1 MIRELKNAVE
11 ASDRKAQYDECAKRF
26 LGQKFIIA
34 SILSKS
40 VEAFLGMAPKDII
53 PYIEGEPYIGKVPV
67 EPGLTNAAWEENG
80 QRVVGLNTEN
90 QEINEGLVRFDVI
103 CYVRLPER
111 DGEKVPD
118 GEKKPLTQIIINLE
132 MQKDQPREYQILNR
146 AVFYVSRQIS
156 AQKERDFTGSHYD
169 DIKSVYSIWICM
181 NMEEN
186 SMSHIHLTK
195 EDMMGSQPWRGG
207 LDLFHIV
214 MIGIGKDLPGQEENY
229 ELHRFLGTIFSQKLA
244 VEEKLHI
251 MKTEYDIS
259 EEEDFREDVNEMCNL
274 GEGIME
280 EGIAIGMEK
289 GIAIGETK
297 GREEGIAIGETR
309 GRESGLVQGREEG
322 IAIGETKGISI
333 GESRTIR
340 NMHKNGFTAEQIAA
354 ATDKA
359 LDEVKAI
366 LAQDMEGLYL

>member
-1 MIRELKNAVE
+1 
-11 ASDRKAQYDECAKRF
+11 
-26 LGQKFIIA
+26 
-34 SILSKS
+34 
-40 VEAFLGMAPKDII
+40 
-53 PYIEGEPYIGKVPV
+53 
-67 EPGLTNAAWEENG
+67 
-80 QRVVGLNTEN
+80 
-90 QEINEGLVRFDVI
+90 
-103 CYVRLPER
+103 
-111 DGEKVPD
+111 
-118 GEKKPLTQIIINLE
+118 
-132 MQKDQPREYQILNR
+132 
-146 AVFYVSRQIS
+146 
-156 AQKERDFTGSHYD
+156 
-169 DIKSVYSIWICM
+169 
-181 NMEEN
+181 
-186 SMSHIHLTK
+186 MSHIHLTK

-259 EEEDFREDVNEMCNL
+259 EEEDFRKDVNEMCNL

-289 GIAIGETK
+289 G
-297 GREEGIAIGETR
+297 
-309 GRESGLVQGREEG
+309 REEG

-340 NMHKNGFTAEQIAA
+340 SMHKNGFTAEQIAA

-366 LAQDMEGLYL
+366 LA

>member
-1 MIRELKNAVE
+1 
-11 ASDRKAQYDECAKRF
+11 
-26 LGQKFIIA
+26 
-34 SILSKS
+34 
-40 VEAFLGMAPKDII
+40 
-53 PYIEGEPYIGKVPV
+53 
-67 EPGLTNAAWEENG
+67 
-80 QRVVGLNTEN
+80 
-90 QEINEGLVRFDVI
+90 
-103 CYVRLPER
+103 
-111 DGEKVPD
+111 
-118 GEKKPLTQIIINLE
+118 
-132 MQKDQPREYQILNR
+132 
-146 AVFYVSRQIS
+146 
-156 AQKERDFTGSHYD
+156 
-169 DIKSVYSIWICM
+169 
-181 NMEEN
+181 
-186 SMSHIHLTK
+186 MSHIHLTK

-259 EEEDFREDVNEMCNL
+259 EEEDFRKDVNEMCNL

-289 GIAIGETK
+289 G
-297 GREEGIAIGETR
+297 
-309 GRESGLVQGREEG
+309 REEG

-340 NMHKNGFTAEQIAA
+340 SMHKNGFTAEQIAA
-354 ATDKA
+354 ATDKT

-366 LAQDMEGLYL
+366 LA

>member
-1 MIRELKNAVE
+1 MIRELKIAVS
-11 ASDRKAQYDECAKRF
+11 ASGKEAQYDEHAKNIA
-26 LGQKFIIA
+26 GQKFIIA
-34 SILSKS
+34 NILAKS
-40 VEAFLGMAPKDII
+40 VEAFRGMKPKDII
-53 PYIEGEPYIGKVPV
+53 PYIEGEPYISKVPV
-67 EPGLTNAAWEENG
+67 EPGLTNAVREENG

-111 DGEKVPD
+111 DGEKTSD
-118 GEKKPLTQIIINLE
+118 GKKKPLTQIIINLE

-244 VEEKLHI
+244 VEEKLNI
-251 MKTEYDIS
+251 LQEYDVPGG
-259 EEEDFREDVNEMCNL
+259 EDFRKDVNEMCNL

-289 GIAIGETK
+289 GIAIGET
-297 GREEGIAIGETR
+297 R
-309 GRESGLVQGREEG
+309 GRESGM
-322 IAIGETKGISI
+322 AIGETKGREEGISI

-340 NMHKNGFTAEQIAA
+340 SMHKNGFTAEQIAA

-359 LDEVKAI
+359 LEEVKAI
-366 LAQDMEGLYL
+366 LA

>member
-1 MIRELKNAVE
+1 MIRELKNAVS
-11 ASDRKAQYDECAKRF
+11 ASGKEAQYDEYAKNIA
-26 LGQKFIIA
+26 GQKFIIA
-34 SILSKS
+34 NILAKS
-40 VEAFLGMAPKDII
+40 VEAFRGMKPKDII
-53 PYIEGEPYIGKVPV
+53 PYIEGEPYISKVPM
-67 EPGLTNAAWEENG
+67 EPGLTNAAREENG

-111 DGEKVPD
+111 NGEKTSD
-118 GEKKPLTQIIINLE
+118 GKKKPLTQIIINLE

-195 EDMMGSQPWRGG
+195 EDMMGNQPWWGG

-214 MIGIGKDLPGQEENY
+214 MIGIGKDLPREENY

-244 VEEKLHI
+244 VEEKLNI
-251 MKTEYDIS
+251 LQEYDVP
-259 EEEDFREDVNEMCNL
+259 EGEDFRKDVNEMCNL

-289 GIAIGETK
+289 
-297 GREEGIAIGETR
+297 GIAIGETR

-333 GESRTIR
+333 GKEKAQAELIR

-354 ATDKA
+354 AIDKDLEEVRAVLTDF
-359 LDEVKAI
+359 
-366 LAQDMEGLYL
+366 

>member
-1 MIRELKNAVE
+1 MIRELKNAVS
-11 ASDRKAQYDECAKRF
+11 ASGKEAQYDEHAKNIA
-26 LGQKFIIA
+26 GQKFIIA
-34 SILSKS
+34 NILAKS
-40 VEAFLGMAPKDII
+40 VEAFRGMKPKDII
-53 PYIEGEPYIGKVPV
+53 PYIEGEPYINKVPV
-67 EPGLTNAAWEENG
+67 EPGLTNAA
-80 QRVVGLNTEN
+80 R
-90 QEINEGLVRFDVI
+90 
-103 CYVRLPER
+103 
-111 DGEKVPD
+111 
-118 GEKKPLTQIIINLE
+118 
-132 MQKDQPREYQILNR
+132 
-146 AVFYVSRQIS
+146 
-156 AQKERDFTGSHYD
+156 
-169 DIKSVYSIWICM
+169 
-181 NMEEN
+181 
-186 SMSHIHLTK
+186 
-195 EDMMGSQPWRGG
+195 
-207 LDLFHIV
+207 
-214 MIGIGKDLPGQEENY
+214 EENY

-289 GIAIGETK
+289 GIAIGET
-297 GREEGIAIGETR
+297 R

-340 NMHKNGFTAEQIAA
+340 SMHKNGFTAEQIAA

-366 LAQDMEGLYL
+366 LA

>member
-1 MIRELKNAVE
+1 
-11 ASDRKAQYDECAKRF
+11 
-26 LGQKFIIA
+26 
-34 SILSKS
+34 
-40 VEAFLGMAPKDII
+40 
-53 PYIEGEPYIGKVPV
+53 
-67 EPGLTNAAWEENG
+67 
-80 QRVVGLNTEN
+80 
-90 QEINEGLVRFDVI
+90 
-103 CYVRLPER
+103 
-111 DGEKVPD
+111 
-118 GEKKPLTQIIINLE
+118 
-132 MQKDQPREYQILNR
+132 
-146 AVFYVSRQIS
+146 
-156 AQKERDFTGSHYD
+156 
-169 DIKSVYSIWICM
+169 M

-259 EEEDFREDVNEMCNL
+259 EEEDFRKDVNEMCNL

-297 GREEGIAIGETR
+297 G
-309 GRESGLVQGREEG
+309 
-322 IAIGETKGISI
+322 ISI

-340 NMHKNGFTAEQIAA
+340 SMHKNGFTAEQIAA
-354 ATDKA
+354 AIDKDLEEVRAVLTDF
-359 LDEVKAI
+359 
-366 LAQDMEGLYL
+366 

>member
-1 MIRELKNAVE
+1 MIRELKNAVS
-11 ASDRKAQYDECAKRF
+11 ASGKEAQYDEHAKNIA
-26 LGQKFIIA
+26 GQKFIIA
-34 SILSKS
+34 NILAKS
-40 VEAFLGMAPKDII
+40 VEAFRGMKPKDII

-67 EPGLTNAAWEENG
+67 EPGLTNADRDENG
-80 QRVVGLNTEN
+80 QRIVGFNTEN
-90 QEINEGLVRFDVI
+90 QEIHEGLVRFDVI
-103 CYVRLPER
+103 CYVRLPSSE
-111 DGEKVPD
+111 DGE
-118 GEKKPLTQIIINLE
+118 GPLSQIIINLE

-259 EEEDFREDVNEMCNL
+259 EEEDFRKDVNEMCNL

-297 GREEGIAIGETR
+297 GRMEAHEE
-309 GRESGLVQGREEG
+309 L
-322 IAIGETKGISI
+322 
-333 GESRTIR
+333 IR
-340 NMHKNGFTAEQIAA
+340 NMRKNGFTAEQIAA

-366 LAQDMEGLYL
+366 LS

>member
-1 MIRELKNAVE
+1 MIRELKNAIS
-11 ASDRKAQYDECAKRF
+11 ASGKEAQYDEHAKNIA
-26 LGQKFIIA
+26 GQKFIIA
-34 SILSKS
+34 NILAKS
-40 VEAFLGMAPKDII
+40 VEAFRGMKPKDIV
-53 PYIEGEPYIGKVPV
+53 PYIEGEPYISRVPT
-67 EPGLTNAAWEENG
+67 EPGLT
-80 QRVVGLNTEN
+80 
-90 QEINEGLVRFDVI
+90 RFDII

-132 MQKDQPREYQILNR
+132 MQKDQPSEYQILNR

-259 EEEDFREDVNEMCNL
+259 EEEDFRKDVNEMCNL

-297 GREEGIAIGETR
+297 G
-309 GRESGLVQGREEG
+309 
-322 IAIGETKGISI
+322 ISI

-340 NMHKNGFTAEQIAA
+340 SMHKNGFTAEQIAA
-354 ATDKA
+354 AIDKDLEEVRVVLTDF
-359 LDEVKAI
+359 
-366 LAQDMEGLYL
+366 

>member
-1 MIRELKNAVE
+1 
-11 ASDRKAQYDECAKRF
+11 
-26 LGQKFIIA
+26 
-34 SILSKS
+34 
-40 VEAFLGMAPKDII
+40 
-53 PYIEGEPYIGKVPV
+53 
-67 EPGLTNAAWEENG
+67 
-80 QRVVGLNTEN
+80 
-90 QEINEGLVRFDVI
+90 
-103 CYVRLPER
+103 
-111 DGEKVPD
+111 
-118 GEKKPLTQIIINLE
+118 
-132 MQKDQPREYQILNR
+132 
-146 AVFYVSRQIS
+146 
-156 AQKERDFTGSHYD
+156 
-169 DIKSVYSIWICM
+169 
-181 NMEEN
+181 
-186 SMSHIHLTK
+186 MSHIHLTK

-259 EEEDFREDVNEMCNL
+259 EEEDFRKDVNEMCNL

-297 GREEGIAIGETR
+297 GRMEAHEE
-309 GRESGLVQGREEG
+309 L
-322 IAIGETKGISI
+322 
-333 GESRTIR
+333 IR
-340 NMHKNGFTAEQIAA
+340 NMRKNGFTAEQIAA

-366 LAQDMEGLYL
+366 LS

>member
-11 ASDRKAQYDECAKRF
+11 ASDREAQYDECAKRF
-26 LGQKFIIA
+26 LGQKFTIA

-40 VEAFLGMAPKDII
+40 VEAFLGMAPRDII
-53 PYIEGEPYIGKVPV
+53 PYIEGEPYISKVPV
-67 EPGLTNAAWEENG
+67 EPGLTNVNRDENG
-80 QRVVGLNTEN
+80 QRVAGLNTEN
-90 QEINEGLVRFDVI
+90 QEIHEGLVRFDVI
-103 CYVRLPER
+103 CYVRLPSSK
-111 DGEKVPD
+111 DGE
-118 GEKKPLTQIIINLE
+118 GPLSQIIINLE

-156 AQKERDFTGSHYD
+156 AQKERDFAGSHYD

-207 LDLFHIV
+207 LDLFHII

-251 MKTEYDIS
+251 MKTEYDITS
-259 EEEDFREDVNEMCNL
+259 EEDFREDVNEMCNL

-289 GIAIGETK
+289 G
-297 GREEGIAIGETR
+297 REEGIALGENR
-309 GRESGLVQGREEG
+309 GRAEAQAEL
-322 IAIGETKGISI
+322 
-333 GESRTIR
+333 IR

-354 ATDKA
+354 AIDKD
-359 LDEVKAI
+359 LEEVRAI
-366 LAQDMEGLYL
+366 LADK

>member
-1 MIRELKNAVE
+1 MIRELKNAVD
-11 ASDRKAQYDECAKRF
+11 ASDREAQYDECAKRF
-26 LGQKFIIA
+26 LGQKITIA

-40 VEAFLGMAPKDII
+40 VEAFWGMAPKDII

-67 EPGLTNAAWEENG
+67 EPGLTNVIRDENG
-80 QRVVGLNTEN
+80 QRIVGFNTEN

-111 DGEKVPD
+111 EGEKVPD

-214 MIGIGKDLPGQEENY
+214 MIGIGKDLPGQEESY

-259 EEEDFREDVNEMCNL
+259 EEEDFRKDVNEMCNL

-280 EGIAIGMEK
+280 EGIAIGME
-289 GIAIGETK
+289 K

-322 IAIGETKGISI
+322 ISI
-333 GESRTIR
+333 GKERAQSELIR
-340 NMHKNGFTAEQIAA
+340 NMRKNGFTAEQIAA

-359 LDEVKAI
+359 LEEVKAI
-366 LAQDMEGLYL
+366 LA

>member
-1 MIRELKNAVE
+1 
-11 ASDRKAQYDECAKRF
+11 
-26 LGQKFIIA
+26 
-34 SILSKS
+34 
-40 VEAFLGMAPKDII
+40 
-53 PYIEGEPYIGKVPV
+53 
-67 EPGLTNAAWEENG
+67 
-80 QRVVGLNTEN
+80 
-90 QEINEGLVRFDVI
+90 
-103 CYVRLPER
+103 
-111 DGEKVPD
+111 
-118 GEKKPLTQIIINLE
+118 
-132 MQKDQPREYQILNR
+132 
-146 AVFYVSRQIS
+146 
-156 AQKERDFTGSHYD
+156 
-169 DIKSVYSIWICM
+169 
-181 NMEEN
+181 
-186 SMSHIHLTK
+186 MSHIHLTK

-259 EEEDFREDVNEMCNL
+259 EEEDFRKDVNEMCNL

-289 GIAIGETK
+289 G
-297 GREEGIAIGETR
+297 
-309 GRESGLVQGREEG
+309 REEG

-340 NMHKNGFTAEQIAA
+340 SMYKNGFTAEQIAA

-359 LDEVKAI
+359 LEEVKAI
-366 LAQDMEGLYL
+366 LA